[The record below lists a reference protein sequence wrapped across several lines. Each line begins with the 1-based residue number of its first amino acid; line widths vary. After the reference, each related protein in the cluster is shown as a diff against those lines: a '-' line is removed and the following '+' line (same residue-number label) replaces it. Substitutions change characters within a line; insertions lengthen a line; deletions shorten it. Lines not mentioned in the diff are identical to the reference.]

1 MPDPLDRISLVIEGR
16 SVGRAGLHLRAAEQL
31 RRAIIRCELAPGTA
45 ISEAK
50 LCVDMGLSRTPLREA
65 LKLLSAEGLIEL
77 RPNRSPL
84 VRPMRPDDVAH
95 LFETVAGVERL
106 AAEWAAARLSGPAL
120 RKLAGLQDRMEAHH
134 AAGQIHPYFELNDQ
148 IHRAIVAGAA
158 NPVLVQTHAGLI
170 ARAERARFAALGAQG
185 RWKESVEEHRAVLRA
200 LQDRDGGAAGRL
212 LLRHVQRTGEVV
224 AEALRAAGRRAA

>member
-1 MPDPLDRISLVIEGR
+1 MPRPVDRISLVIGGR

-31 RRAIIRCELAPGTA
+31 RRAIVRCELAPGTA

-65 LKLLSAEGLIEL
+65 LKLLTAEGLIEL

-84 VRPMRPDDVAH
+84 VLPMLAETMPH
-95 LFETVAGVERL
+95 LFETVGGVERL
-106 AAEWAAARLSGPAL
+106 AAELAATRLSGPAL
-120 RKLAGLQDRMEAHH
+120 RKLASLQDRMELHH

-158 NPVLVQTHAGLI
+158 NPTLTETHAGLI

-185 RWKESVEEHRAVLRA
+185 RWEESVEEHQAVLKA
-200 LQDRDGGAAGRL
+200 LQSRDGEAAGRL
-212 LLRHVQRTGEVV
+212 LFQHVRRTGEVV
-224 AEALRAAGRRAA
+224 AAALRAAPRRAA